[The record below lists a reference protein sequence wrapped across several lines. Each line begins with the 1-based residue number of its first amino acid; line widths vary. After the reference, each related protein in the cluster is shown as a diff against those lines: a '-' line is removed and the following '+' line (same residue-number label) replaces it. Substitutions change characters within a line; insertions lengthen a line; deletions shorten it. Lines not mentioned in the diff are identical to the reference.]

1 MLTIL
6 ASDNGGMC
14 SERNFLGD
22 GGWRGRARPIS
33 ESLLPERR
41 PHYRRDRRSDRHESR
56 GALHGVLPMTT
67 GSVKFWNE
75 DRGYGFLTTDDG
87 DLFMHVSHWVE
98 EDDPQPGVYRSDG
111 DSADGPLARD
121 FLTLVERARAN
132 RRRPRSSARST
143 FRHHPRQE

>member
-1 MLTIL
+1 VEAAGAALASELGGQGAFNPEDMAAMLIIL
-6 ASDNGGMC
+6 ASDDGGTC

-22 GGWRGRARPIS
+22 GGWRGRARPMS

-56 GALHGVLPMTT
+56 GGLHGVLPMTT

-98 EDDPQPGVYRSDG
+98 EDDPQPGESREFHQGSW
-111 DSADGPLARD
+111 P
-121 FLTLVERARAN
+121 
-132 RRRPRSSARST
+132 
-143 FRHHPRQE
+143 